1 MSYIPADPAFYERI
15 LAALD
20 KHPFAA
26 TLVTIVIVVGIVSWA
41 WQRRGARYSTS
52 RRTHQA
58 CA

>member
-26 TLVTIVIVVGIVSWA
+26 TLVYH
-41 WQRRGARYSTS
+41 RHRGWHRILGLATS
-52 RRTHQA
+52 
-58 CA
+58 

>member
-41 WQRRGARYSTS
+41 WQRRGARLPPIEGHNHKTF
-52 RRTHQA
+52 
-58 CA
+58 